1 VHPYQICKKKWKNSS
16 GNLLSL
22 QNEKIRF
29 FVRLAERTIKKKCSL
44 SFLKER
50 STRSRQFFNKIWAQK
65 WKIILSYS
73 LFYFNNY
80 LLLDW
85 NLPVLRNYQ
94 KICEKIGKKIAFF
107 ETKLNLK
114 LCSVEHVP
122 YSLLAASSNHRI
134 KIHPLTLARSVV
146 GRFIP
151 IASFNPFL
159 NYWSGYIYVIHPNWK
174 ILFCL
179 RNVVGFVRL

>member
-1 VHPYQICKKKWKNSS
+1 MDNFLIKSEPLKWKS
-16 GNLLSL
+16 
-22 QNEKIRF
+22 
-29 FVRLAERTIKKKCSL
+29 
-44 SFLKER
+44 
-50 STRSRQFFNKIWAQK
+50 
-65 WKIILSYS
+65 ILSYS

-122 YSLLAASSNHRI
+122 YSLLAASSNHLI
-134 KIHPLTLARSVV
+134 KIHPLTLARAVV

-179 RNVVGFVRL
+179 RNVVGFVRLWWKVKLL